1 MRLKGGDPYV
11 LGRGSEE
18 VLACHRAGVPVEVI
32 PGVTSAISVPGAA
45 GIPLTHRGMSHLFT
59 VVSGHAP
66 LTPSELEHLAG
77 LGGTIV
83 VLMGVNTLPSLTA
96 GLARFGMSAEMPVAI
111 VERGFRADQ
120 RTTIG
125 DLADIVFA
133 AGRAGVTLARRRRD
147 RRGRAAR
154 ARRRRERG
162 RAHGT
167 RGGVRGGRLMTD
179 VAECPPG
186 FRPDQLEGFRI
197 GVTSDRRS
205 ADLIDA
211 LARRGAQVLHAPT
224 LRMANA
230 VSDEPVIDDTRAII
244 AARPDVLLATT
255 AYGVRRW
262 FEVAD
267 AAGLGEDL
275 VDALSDTAIL
285 VRGPKARGGIRAA
298 GLNDVGMSAEET
310 TESLIDEV
318 LDEVPVRAH
327 RRRAAARVPEPLAA
341 RPAARRARP
350 RASRSSR
357 TAGSSPTRATS
368 ASTGSSTRPAP
379 AASTASP
386 SRARPPCTRCSAPPR
401 RGAATTTSSTRC
413 AARSSP
419 PRSGRSRPRPL
430 IDAGIT
436 PIQPERYRM
445 GALIRLVCEHLESSR
460 VLRLETR
467 HGPIALRGSVV
478 DVDDRRVA
486 LAPVALT
493 ILRTLVQARGSVV
506 ARERL
511 ASGLPGTSDLHALE
525 VALSRLR
532 QTLGVPGLI
541 ATVVKRGYRID
552 V

>member
-1 MRLKGGDPYV
+1 
-11 LGRGSEE
+11 
-18 VLACHRAGVPVEVI
+18 
-32 PGVTSAISVPGAA
+32 
-45 GIPLTHRGMSHLFT
+45 
-59 VVSGHAP
+59 
-66 LTPSELEHLAG
+66 
-77 LGGTIV
+77 
-83 VLMGVNTLPSLTA
+83 
-96 GLARFGMSAEMPVAI
+96 
-111 VERGFRADQ
+111 
-120 RTTIG
+120 
-125 DLADIVFA
+125 
-133 AGRAGVTLARRRRD
+133 
-147 RRGRAAR
+147 
-154 ARRRRERG
+154 
-162 RAHGT
+162 
-167 RGGVRGGRLMTD
+167 MTD
-179 VAECPPG
+179 TLECPPG

-230 VSDEPVIDDTRAII
+230 VSDDPVIADTRAII
-244 AARPDVLLATT
+244 EARPHVLLATT

-275 VDALSDTAIL
+275 VDALADTAIL

-318 LDEVPVRAH
+318 LAKYPTGLTVAVQLHGFLNPWQLDRLHDAHARVLTVEPYRWIETDDADDRVDRLIDATCSGGLDAITFTSAPAVHALFSAAEARGRHDDLIDAMCGPVV
-327 RRRAAARVPEPLAA
+327 AAAVGPVTAAPLAA
-341 RPAARRARP
+341 
-350 RASRSSR
+350 
-357 TAGSSPTRATS
+357 
-368 ASTGSSTRPAP
+368 
-379 AASTASP
+379 
-386 SRARPPCTRCSAPPR
+386 
-401 RGAATTTSSTRC
+401 
-413 AARSSP
+413 
-419 PRSGRSRPRPL
+419 
-430 IDAGIT
+430 AGIT

-445 GALIRLVCEHLESSR
+445 GALIRLVCEHLESTR
-460 VLRLETR
+460 IIRLETR
-467 HGPIALRGSVV
+467 HGPLALRGSVV

-506 ARERL
+506 ARDRL
-511 ASGLPGTSDLHALE
+511 AASLPGTTDPHALE

-532 QTLGVPGLI
+532 QTIGVPGLI

>member
-1 MRLKGGDPYV
+1 
-11 LGRGSEE
+11 
-18 VLACHRAGVPVEVI
+18 
-32 PGVTSAISVPGAA
+32 
-45 GIPLTHRGMSHLFT
+45 
-59 VVSGHAP
+59 
-66 LTPSELEHLAG
+66 
-77 LGGTIV
+77 
-83 VLMGVNTLPSLTA
+83 
-96 GLARFGMSAEMPVAI
+96 
-111 VERGFRADQ
+111 
-120 RTTIG
+120 
-125 DLADIVFA
+125 
-133 AGRAGVTLARRRRD
+133 
-147 RRGRAAR
+147 
-154 ARRRRERG
+154 
-162 RAHGT
+162 
-167 RGGVRGGRLMTD
+167 MTD

-211 LARRGAQVLHAPT
+211 LARRGAQVVHAPT

-275 VDALSDTAIL
+275 VDALTDTAIL

-318 LDEVPVRAH
+318 LDKYPSGLTVAVQLHGFLNPSQLDRLRDAHDRVITVEPYRWIEPDEGDERVDRLIDAACSGGLDCITFTSAPAVHALFGAAEARGRYDDLVDAMCGPVV
-327 RRRAAARVPEPLAA
+327 AAAVGPV
-341 RPAARRARP
+341 
-350 RASRSSR
+350 
-357 TAGSSPTRATS
+357 TAQ
-368 ASTGSSTRPAP
+368 
-379 AASTASP
+379 
-386 SRARPPCTRCSAPPR
+386 
-401 RGAATTTSSTRC
+401 
-413 AARSSP
+413 
-419 PRSGRSRPRPL
+419 PL

-436 PIQPERYRM
+436 PIQPDRYRM

-460 VLRLETR
+460 ILRLETR

-506 ARERL
+506 GRERL